1 MIELTI
7 MGSKVKASF
16 MVDKI
21 VVTMPARAG
30 GTAIFTVE
38 GGEWVVTESLS
49 TVLARIELVKRG
61 IK

>member
-7 MGSKVKASF
+7 MGSKLKASF

-21 VVTMPARAG
+21 VVTMPARTG

-38 GGEWVVTESLS
+38 GAEWVVTESPN
-49 TVLARIELVKRG
+49 TVLAMIEA
-61 IK
+61 IKGN

>member
-7 MGSKVKASF
+7 MGSKLKAGF

-21 VVTMPARAG
+21 VVTIPARTG

-38 GGEWVVTESLS
+38 GAEWVVTESHPS
-49 TVLARIELVKRG
+49 VLAMIESVRG
-61 IK
+61 G

>member
-7 MGSKVKASF
+7 MGSKIKATF

-21 VVTMPARAG
+21 VVTLPARTG

-38 GGEWVVTESLS
+38 GAEWVVTESLG
-49 TVLARIELVKRG
+49 TVLAMIGAVKG
-61 IK
+61 A

>member
-21 VVTMPARAG
+21 VVVMPARAG

-38 GGEWVVTESLS
+38 GAEWVVTESYGVVS
-49 TVLARIELVKRG
+49 AMIELVKG
-61 IK
+61 A

>member
-7 MGSKVKASF
+7 MGSKAKATF

-21 VVTMPARAG
+21 VVTMPARTG
-30 GTAIFTVE
+30 GTTIFTVD

-49 TVLARIELVKRG
+49 AVLAMIESVRG
-61 IK
+61 A

>member
-7 MGSKVKASF
+7 MGSKVKAAF

-21 VVTMPARAG
+21 VVTIQARTG

-38 GGEWVVTESLS
+38 GAEWVVTESPN
-49 TVLARIELVKRG
+49 TVLAMIEA
-61 IK
+61 IKGN